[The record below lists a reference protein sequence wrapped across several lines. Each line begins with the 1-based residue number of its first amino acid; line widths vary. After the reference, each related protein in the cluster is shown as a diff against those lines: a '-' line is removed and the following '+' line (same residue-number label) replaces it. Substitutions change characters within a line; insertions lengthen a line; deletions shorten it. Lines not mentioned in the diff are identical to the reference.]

1 MFSVSTCSRLRFHCP
16 DDTFDTADTLPE
28 CEGSADP
35 ELSIEGGC
43 VNPELRMK
51 GTGSDPEPP
60 AEKEGGAD
68 LESWT
73 DGGGDDDDNMS
84 ICIGDVAR

>member
-1 MFSVSTCSRLRFHCP
+1 
-16 DDTFDTADTLPE
+16 
-28 CEGSADP
+28 
-35 ELSIEGGC
+35 
-43 VNPELRMK
+43 MK